1 MTKRIWAGLLALG
14 MALTALPFGI
24 YAEETAWEEEANAS
38 EETLDGGLDESAEE
52 FADGLPDYI
61 PEPETDVVDGA
72 ADDESAD
79 ALPEQEESLTKE
91 AMLDLPDFIPEEEP
105 LTLEESELPPV
116 QEGDFVWVTTNT
128 RVYLEIDETAGD
140 DDDGELYD
148 GNFVNEANVYVEQ
161 ARQDAHGTNVA
172 AGSISVWRGRTE
184 R

>member
-79 ALPEQEESLTKE
+79 ELSEQKE
-91 AMLDLPDFIPEEEP
+91 FLFLCRKCW
-105 LTLEESELPPV
+105 ELSY
-116 QEGDFVWVTTNT
+116 F
-128 RVYLEIDETAGD
+128 
-140 DDDGELYD
+140 
-148 GNFVNEANVYVEQ
+148 
-161 ARQDAHGTNVA
+161 
-172 AGSISVWRGRTE
+172 
-184 R
+184 

>member
-79 ALPEQEESLTKE
+79 ELSEQEESMIEEETTP
-91 AMLDLPDFIPEEEP
+91 DLPDFIPEEEP
-105 LTLEESELPPV
+105 LVLEEEEPQDV
-116 QEGDFVWVTTNT
+116 QAGDFVRVTPNT
-128 RVYLEIDETAGD
+128 RVYLETDETAGD
-140 DDDGELYD
+140 DDDGEWYD

-161 ARQDAHGTNVA
+161 AQQDAQG
-172 AGSISVWRGRTE
+172 GSLFD
-184 R
+184 

>member
-79 ALPEQEESLTKE
+79 ELPEQEESLTEEE
-91 AMLDLPDFIPEEEP
+91 AIPDLPDFIPEEEQ
-105 LTLEESELPPV
+105 LVLEEEEP
-116 QEGDFVWVTTNT
+116 
-128 RVYLEIDETAGD
+128 
-140 DDDGELYD
+140 
-148 GNFVNEANVYVEQ
+148 
-161 ARQDAHGTNVA
+161 
-172 AGSISVWRGRTE
+172 
-184 R
+184 

>member
-79 ALPEQEESLTKE
+79 ELSEQEES
-91 AMLDLPDFIPEEEP
+91 MIEEETRTATAP
-105 LTLEESELPPV
+105 
-116 QEGDFVWVTTNT
+116 TTPTHRSNGC
-128 RVYLEIDETAGD
+128 RLGSGFAKAAEMPSVRWSSFA
-140 DDDGELYD
+140 
-148 GNFVNEANVYVEQ
+148 EASTPA
-161 ARQDAHGTNVA
+161 ARRYACPHLANRYTN
-172 AGSISVWRGRTE
+172 SRYGRFSTSSFFSSGFIVPAPFA
-184 R
+184 

>member
-61 PEPETDVVDGA
+61 PEPEEDVVDSA

-79 ALPEQEESLTKE
+79 ELSEQEESLTKE

-105 LTLEESELPPV
+105 LTL
-116 QEGDFVWVTTNT
+116 
-128 RVYLEIDETAGD
+128 
-140 DDDGELYD
+140 
-148 GNFVNEANVYVEQ
+148 
-161 ARQDAHGTNVA
+161 
-172 AGSISVWRGRTE
+172 
-184 R
+184 